1 MVLTKTPDP
10 KTVRLQQEL
19 SSTYTIVE
27 RIGGGAMGDVFLANH
42 KTLGGKW
49 AIKVLAE
56 ELARDPVIVDRF
68 IREAQIEANL
78 QHPNIVKVFD
88 ISTKGDYQF
97 LVMPFVEGEDLD
109 ERMKRVKC
117 LDPVE
122 AATIALHVTRAL
134 ECAHE
139 HGIIHRDLKPS
150 NIRIDHYGTVVVM
163 DFGIA
168 RVLDTGQGRTALGS
182 RIGTPQYMSPEQ
194 SAGRPVDHRSDLYSL
209 GVILYEMIAGENP
222 FYTDNLF
229 AIGVRHLTVTPPV
242 LSTVRSDLKPGLSEI
257 VDKLL
262 AKDPSQRYQTAA
274 ELREALSPFGGGVE
288 IRTPL
293 PPRRIEG
300 SAEVAPESL
309 LRLGPLDAILHR
321 IPEPDNVRDLPANEK
336 VVLEFVDGVRSV
348 REVLEQVPLDAG
360 PAVTALESLQNDGF
374 VYTEIP
380 AFSEPLELPPTI
392 SRPPAQYLT
401 QPPPPTIPRKEPS
414 PPPFQRREPSPP
426 PVKKEATPRPEQV
439 IETKRKSVLQVVS
452 TRTRLIIAASLLLVA
467 IAWIL
472 WAIWPQPEPL
482 AVQVD
487 ASPFA
492 SVTIKSSRGEVLANK
507 EPTPFQRQLAPGTY
521 TFEFVNGQQ
530 TRLETRTI
538 SSRSSNVIR
547 CDFWNAEQIKGQIK
561 NLLEPNR

>member
-10 KTVRLQQEL
+10 KTLRLQQEL

-56 ELARDPVIVDRF
+56 ELARDPAIVDRF

-109 ERMKRVKC
+109 ERMKRVKRM
-117 LDPVE
+117 DPVE
-122 AATIALHVTRAL
+122 AATVALHVTRAL

-168 RVLDTGQGRTALGS
+168 RVLDTGQGKTALGS

-222 FYTDNLF
+222 FYTDNPF
-229 AIGVRHLTVTPPV
+229 AIGVRHLTVIPPV
-242 LSTVRSDLKPGLSEI
+242 LSAVRSDLRPGLSEI
-257 VDKLL
+257 VERLL
-262 AKDPSQRYQTAA
+262 AKDPAQRFQTAA

-293 PPRRIEG
+293 PLRRIEDDT
-300 SAEVAPESL
+300 EVAPESL
-309 LRLGPLDAILHR
+309 LKLGPLEAILHR
-321 IPEPDNVRDLPANEK
+321 IPEPDNDRDLSANEK
-336 VVLEFVDGVRSV
+336 AVLEFVDGVRSV
-348 REVLEQVPLDAG
+348 REVLEQVPLEAG
-360 PAVTALESLQNDGF
+360 PAVTVLESLQNDGF

-380 AFSEPLELPPTI
+380 VLSEPMELPPTI
-392 SRPPAQYLT
+392 SRPPARYPT

-414 PPPFQRREPSPP
+414 PPPFQRREPSPL
-426 PVKKEATPRPEQV
+426 PVQKKAPPRPEQ
-439 IETKRKSVLQVVS
+439 IAETKRKGVLQVVS
-452 TRTRLIIAASLLLVA
+452 TRTGLLVAASLILVA

-472 WAIWPQPEPL
+472 WAIGRQPEPL

-492 SVTIKSSRGEVLANK
+492 SVTIKSSRGEVLTNK

-530 TRLETRTI
+530 TRLETKTI
-538 SSRSSNVIR
+538 SSKSSNVVR
-547 CDFWNAEQIKGQIK
+547 CDFWNAEQIKGQIR